1 MPLLGMGWS
10 NAGMGLMMPVIHGW
24 SELTQLRVHMG
35 RAEPVPSAG
44 VTNTYLGAMIGFMGM
59 FMDRSAAQGLD
70 FTLVYDFTDPGVSPV
85 TFRVHD
91 GAATATPGRPERADL
106 VITESAETFEKLR
119 QGIQSPMDAMQ
130 SGAMR
135 VSNMEALG
143 TFGKLFPMA

>member
-1 MPLLGMGWS
+1 
-10 NAGMGLMMPVIHGW
+10 
-24 SELTQLRVHMG
+24 
-35 RAEPVPSAG
+35 VPSAA

-70 FTLVYDFTDPGVSPV
+70 FTVLYDFTDPGVSPV

-91 GAATATPGRPERADL
+91 GAASAAPGRPERADL
-106 VITESAETFEKLR
+106 VITESAETFEKVFR
-119 QGIQSPMDAMQ
+119 GIQSPMDALQ

-135 VSNMEALG
+135 ASPMEALG